1 MKHRPGTVYHDA
13 EPNKP
18 TAKPN
23 ALTAGDVV
31 AGHYVIE
38 ELIDEGGMAVVYR
51 ATNSATGRAC
61 AIKVLHAQ
69 LGDRSEF
76 VELFAKEAKV
86 SSVIG
91 DSAHIVQ
98 VYDAGIDPERGIPF
112 IVMELLEG
120 ETLERVLERGP
131 LAPELARTLLLQLA
145 SALDHAHEAGVV
157 HRDLK
162 PSNLFITADR
172 DGDPRLKVMDFGI
185 AKVLEGEAVRTATH
199 IGTPA
204 YNAPEQMGSTT
215 RKLAAKQG
223 ITIASGVSPATD
235 VWALGLIVYEMF
247 TGDVSGRYWG
257 VETLSEL
264 PLKVA
269 FEDLAPPSKR
279 AGTNAPLLPSG
290 FDEWFAR
297 CMCKNAPER
306 WPSVGEAVEELVA
319 LLDGEVQQVDE
330 DELEQ
335 VATRLAT
342 SPVPAADQAKTR
354 LKKSE
359 PPDSDKDS
367 SSGPPS
373 LPRISSP
380 AITVAAAP
388 ATAEMKKAEQKE
400 AVSSAPPVVK
410 TGGKRRK
417 MGAGGS
423 RMGLLFA
430 AGVLAIGAG
439 AAAVYQTQG
448 QAGNVAAC
456 TKDGSEEAC
465 QKACDAGSETSCAI
479 VASRAQEKGDHQ
491 AAFAALQKACGV
503 SSPADTAALTSW
515 TRTVEGEGCAEG
527 DCVAAACVTLAEYHE
542 EGLGGALQSG
552 RAATSLYK
560 RTCRVGMDE
569 KPRGSEG
576 CVGLGVERE
585 RAGEIEAARNYY
597 AASCE
602 DGLADGCVALGYIL
616 ERGNGEWRDEKRAR
630 ELYQKA
636 CDSGELRGCTL
647 LGSMVER
654 GRGGWVKDDK
664 AAVELYQRACDGG
677 QQLGCVH
684 LADAV
689 LVGRGGL
696 TKDAVRAVEL
706 LTAACDTGEL
716 AACANLSKLV
726 LAGQGGL
733 SHDEKR
739 AFELQKKACDGGN
752 LAGCG
757 LLADMY
763 AEGKAGLTKDPAE
776 ARNLSDRACKGG
788 VAHACLTLARL
799 EAAAGDKSPEELRDL
814 YDKACEA
821 GEQQAC
827 MSLAELLEQGDEAER
842 GRAVVLYQAACDG
855 GTMRACTNLA
865 NLVYVGAGGLE
876 RDAERSAKLNEKA
889 CAGGDAVGCARVGI
903 LRALGQGLDKDLD
916 QAREVR
922 DKYCAGDIA
931 DEAAKRPC
939 ETLARL
945 TADDE
950 EGNEEGG

>member
-1 MKHRPGTVYHDA
+1 MKKRPGTVFHDA
-13 EPNKP
+13 DPHKP
-18 TAKPN
+18 TAKPTT
-23 ALTAGDVV
+23 LSAGDVV
-31 AGHYVIE
+31 AGHYVVE
-38 ELIDEGGMAVVYR
+38 EMIDEGGMAVVYR

-61 AIKVLHAQ
+61 ALKVLHAQ
-69 LGDRSEF
+69 LGDRTEF

-91 DSAHIVQ
+91 DSDHIVQ

-131 LAPELARTLLLQLA
+131 LAPELARDLLLQLA
-145 SALDHAHEAGVV
+145 GALDHAHEAGVV

-172 DGDPRLKVMDFGI
+172 DGAPRLKVMDFGI

-269 FEDLAPPSKR
+269 FEDLAPPSSR
-279 AGTNAPLLPSG
+279 AGVNAPLLPTG
-290 FDEWFAR
+290 FDEWFAT
-297 CMCKNAPER
+297 CMRKNAIER
-306 WPSVGEAVEELVA
+306 WPSVGEAVSELIA
-319 LLDGEVQQVDE
+319 LLDGEVQEVGD

-342 SPVPAADQAKTR
+342 SPVPAADQKKTR
-354 LKKSE
+354 VKKASE
-359 PPDSDKDS
+359 PPDSSRSGKD
-367 SSGPPS
+367 GPPS

-380 AITVAAAP
+380 AITVHGAP
-388 ATAEMKKAEQKE
+388 SDAKLKEAEQKA

-410 TGGKRRK
+410 TDKRRK
-417 MGAGGS
+417 VGAGGS

-430 AGVLAIGAG
+430 AAVLAVGAG
-439 AAAVYQTQG
+439 AAAVYESRG
-448 QAGNVAAC
+448 HAGNVEAC
-456 TKDGSEEAC
+456 TVDGSDEAC
-465 QKACDAGSETSCAI
+465 QAACDAGSETSCAL
-479 VASRAQEKGDHQ
+479 VAVRAEKKGDHE

-503 SSPADTAALTSW
+503 TAPTDTAALTKW
-515 TRTVEGEGCAEG
+515 TRKVESEGCVEG
-527 DCVAAACVTLAEYHE
+527 DCVGASCVTLATYHD
-542 EGLGGALQSG
+542 EGLGGALRSD

-560 RTCRVGMDE
+560 RTCRVGMDD

-576 CVGLGVERE
+576 CVRLGAQRE
-585 RAGEIEAARNYY
+585 RAGEIEAARNYF
-597 AASCE
+597 AAACE
-602 DGLADGCVALGYIL
+602 DGLSDGCVALGYIL

-684 LADAV
+684 LADAY
-689 LVGRGGL
+689 LVGRGGV

-706 LTAACDTGEL
+706 LTAGCDAGEM
-716 AACANLSKLV
+716 AACADLSELV
-726 LAGQGGL
+726 LAGLGGL
-733 SHDEKR
+733 AKDEKR
-739 AFELQKKACDGGN
+739 AFKLQKKACDGGN
-752 LAGCG
+752 VSGCG
-757 LLADMY
+757 LLAHMY
-763 AEGKAGLTKDPAE
+763 AEGRAGLTKDTAE
-776 ARNLSDRACKGG
+776 ARKLSDRACKGG
-788 VAHACLTLARL
+788 ESASCLTLARL
-799 EAAAGDKSPEELRDL
+799 EAAAGDKSPEELRTL
-814 YDKACEA
+814 YDTACEA
-821 GEQQAC
+821 GEQEAC
-827 MSLAELLEQGDEAER
+827 LSLAELLERGDDAEK
-842 GRAVVLYQAACDG
+842 GRAVMLYEAACEAG
-855 GTMRACTNLA
+855 QNRACTNLA
-865 NLVYVGAGGLE
+865 NLAYIGAGGLE
-876 RDAERSAKLNEKA
+876 RSAERSAALNQKA
-889 CAGGDAVGCARVGI
+889 CDGGDAVGCTRVAI
-903 LRALGQGLDKDLD
+903 LRALGQGLDKDLEE
-916 QAREVR
+916 AREAHA
-922 DKYCAGDIA
+922 KYCTEDVE
-931 DEAAKRPC
+931 EAAERSC

-945 TADDE
+945 TADEDAVE
-950 EGNEEGG
+950 DGG